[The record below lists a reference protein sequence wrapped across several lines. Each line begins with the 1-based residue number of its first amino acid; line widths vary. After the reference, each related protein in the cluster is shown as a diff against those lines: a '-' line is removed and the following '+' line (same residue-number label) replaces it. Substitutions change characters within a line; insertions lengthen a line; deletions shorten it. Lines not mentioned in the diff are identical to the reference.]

1 MVVCGGAAQTA
12 SYGRREIAC
21 ANFSSPRRT
30 FAPEWRSM
38 EIQLWRE
45 IIAPY
50 QQAVDELIV
59 KFNHIRQ
66 ECYERGMYCPIEQVT
81 GRVKKISSIIEKC
94 QRKNIPLDDVEGN
107 VEDIAGIRV
116 ICQFVEDIDKVLE
129 IIRQRSDMQIKQIK
143 DYLTQSKPS
152 GYRSFHLIVYYTVE
166 TIQGPKKL
174 EVEFQI
180 RTLAMNFW
188 ATIEHSLQ
196 YKYRAN
202 MPQDLRKRLLRAA
215 QAVDRLDEE
224 MGSVRDEIMDVQVAK
239 KKQAA
244 VVRDILNSIENLY
257 RVADKREVKKIQD
270 EFLRVYQEND
280 QEALADFHRD
290 LDIIAESYRA
300 QTLV

>member
-1 MVVCGGAAQTA
+1 
-12 SYGRREIAC
+12 
-21 ANFSSPRRT
+21 
-30 FAPEWRSM
+30 
-38 EIQLWRE
+38 
-45 IIAPY
+45 
-50 QQAVDELIV
+50 
-59 KFNHIRQ
+59 
-66 ECYERGMYCPIEQVT
+66 
-81 GRVKKISSIIEKC
+81 
-94 QRKNIPLDDVEGN
+94 
-107 VEDIAGIRV
+107 
-116 ICQFVEDIDKVLE
+116 
-129 IIRQRSDMQIKQIK
+129 
-143 DYLTQSKPS
+143 
-152 GYRSFHLIVYYTVE
+152 
-166 TIQGPKKL
+166 
-174 EVEFQI
+174 
-180 RTLAMNFW
+180 
-188 ATIEHSLQ
+188 
-196 YKYRAN
+196 

>member
-1 MVVCGGAAQTA
+1 
-12 SYGRREIAC
+12 
-21 ANFSSPRRT
+21 
-30 FAPEWRSM
+30 M

-244 VVRDILNSIENLY
+244 VVRDILNSIVNFCVSIRKMIRRHWQTFTVIWILLRRATGHRRLCKAEDFRTAGATAYVRSRQEENGCTEGM
-257 RVADKREVKKIQD
+257 R
-270 EFLRVYQEND
+270 
-280 QEALADFHRD
+280 
-290 LDIIAESYRA
+290 
-300 QTLV
+300 